1 MKNKLRAII
10 ALALLCAFQNFSNA
24 NTAYVHDDAY
34 NYLAYDCSRII
45 AFNNNYSDNI
55 FTTPDIGFTFVDVD
69 GEMSISKVID
79 DDFSLEM
86 DLDVNSKKQI
96 RPKARV
102 IEGQKIDTKTPKFVE
117 KVMIPHLKKHKIKDE
132 IVEDKYD
139 NLDIDQV
146 ADVDGLVKK
155 QKQDKKERLAKAKS
169 HKERLGWF
177 NFFRRGKT
185 TTVAA
190 DNKSKKANDSGW
202 VALNNTEKLAD
213 NSEFD
218 IDRDNLQSPALIK
231 KEKVKKTKPHTIKT
245 EKPVKV
251 AKVVEPKPVKVKPQK
266 AEKIAKV
273 SEPKVEKVKTE
284 KPIKIAKVVE
294 PKPVKV
300 KPQKAEKIAKVSEPK
315 VEKVKT
321 EEPIKVAK
329 VVEPKPVKVK
339 PQKVEK
345 VAQVSEPKVEKVK
358 TEKPIK
364 VAKVVEPKPVKVKP
378 QKVEKVANVSEPKV
392 EKVKTEKP
400 VKVAKVVEPKPV
412 KVKPQKAEKVAN
424 VSEPKVEK
432 VKTEKPIKVAKVVE
446 PKPVKVKPQKVEKV
460 ANVSEPK
467 VEKVKTEKPIKIAKV
482 VEPKPVK
489 VKPQKVEKVA
499 TPTTAI
505 TTNRAYS
512 NNMISISSIMTSSKN
527 QPLSIMNIDTSHSFV
542 HTERKE
548 HSKVKP
554 QKVEKIA
561 KVSEPKVE
569 KVKTEKPVKIAKVV
583 EPKPIKVKPQKA
595 EKVAKV
601 SEPKV
606 EKVKTEKPVKVAKMV
621 EPKPVK
627 VKPQKVEKV
636 AKVSEPKVE
645 KVKTEKPVKVAKVV
659 EPKPVKVKPQKVEK
673 IAVVNDRKNEI
684 VAKSINNALKPTRV
698 ETQKPVSIFTP
709 VKVAPKS
716 LGFVK
721 VEDKE
726 LALKTNEVKSGG
738 FTPLKIKPKALS
750 VTPAKLAEQ
759 QTKQTVQFKSATPS
773 EIDEI
778 AKNEYKPVG
787 NIESENV
794 TYKAFLKQETPVY
807 TAFEQVQER
816 LPITRKAFDNE

>member
-251 AKVVEPKPVKVKPQK
+251 
-266 AEKIAKV
+266 
-273 SEPKVEKVKTE
+273 
-284 KPIKIAKVVE
+284 AKVVE

>member
-24 NTAYVHDDAY
+24 NTTYVHDDAY

-251 AKVVEPKPVKVKPQK
+251 
-266 AEKIAKV
+266 
-273 SEPKVEKVKTE
+273 
-284 KPIKIAKVVE
+284 AKVVE

>member
-24 NTAYVHDDAY
+24 NTTYVHDDAY

-231 KEKVKKTKPHTIKT
+231 KEKVKKTKPHT
-245 EKPVKV
+245 
-251 AKVVEPKPVKVKPQK
+251 
-266 AEKIAKV
+266 
-273 SEPKVEKVKTE
+273 
-284 KPIKIAKVVE
+284 
-294 PKPVKV
+294 
-300 KPQKAEKIAKVSEPK
+300 
-315 VEKVKT
+315 
-321 EEPIKVAK
+321 
-329 VVEPKPVKVK
+329 
-339 PQKVEK
+339 
-345 VAQVSEPKVEKVK
+345 
-358 TEKPIK
+358 
-364 VAKVVEPKPVKVKP
+364 
-378 QKVEKVANVSEPKV
+378 
-392 EKVKTEKP
+392 VKTEKP

-460 ANVSEPK
+460 A
-467 VEKVKTEKPIKIAKV
+467 
-482 VEPKPVK
+482 
-489 VKPQKVEKVA
+489 

-505 TTNRAYS
+505 TTSRAYS

-527 QPLSIMNIDTSHSFV
+527 RPLSIMNIDTSHSFV

-554 QKVEKIA
+554 QKVEKVA

-569 KVKTEKPVKIAKVV
+569 KVKTEKPVKI
-583 EPKPIKVKPQKA
+583 
-595 EKVAKV
+595 
-601 SEPKV
+601 
-606 EKVKTEKPVKVAKMV
+606 
-621 EPKPVK
+621 
-627 VKPQKVEKV
+627 
-636 AKVSEPKVE
+636 
-645 KVKTEKPVKVAKVV
+645 AKVV

>member
-231 KEKVKKTKPHTIKT
+231 KEKVKKTKPHTVKT

-284 KPIKIAKVVE
+284 KPIKVAKVVE
-294 PKPVKV
+294 SKPVKV
-300 KPQKAEKIAKVSEPK
+300 KPQKTEKIAKVSEL
-315 VEKVKT
+315 
-321 EEPIKVAK
+321 
-329 VVEPKPVKVK
+329 
-339 PQKVEK
+339 
-345 VAQVSEPKVEKVK
+345 KVEKVK

-364 VAKVVEPKPVKVKP
+364 IAKVIEPKPVKVKL
-378 QKVEKVANVSEPKV
+378 
-392 EKVKTEKP
+392 
-400 VKVAKVVEPKPV
+400 
-412 KVKPQKAEKVAN
+412 
-424 VSEPKVEK
+424 
-432 VKTEKPIKVAKVVE
+432 
-446 PKPVKVKPQKVEKV
+446 QKVEKV

-505 TTNRAYS
+505 TTSRAYS

-527 QPLSIMNIDTSHSFV
+527 RPLSIMNIDTSHSFV

-554 QKVEKIA
+554 QKVEKVA

-583 EPKPIKVKPQKA
+583 EPKPIKVKPQKV
-595 EKVAKV
+595 EKVAKI

-606 EKVKTEKPVKVAKMV
+606 EKVKTEKPVKVAKVV

-673 IAVVNDRKNEI
+673 VAVVNDRKNEI